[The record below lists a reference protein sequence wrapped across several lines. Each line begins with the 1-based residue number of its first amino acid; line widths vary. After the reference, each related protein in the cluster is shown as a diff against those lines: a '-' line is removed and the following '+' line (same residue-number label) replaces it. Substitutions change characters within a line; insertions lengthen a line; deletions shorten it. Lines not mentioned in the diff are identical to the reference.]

1 VGALELPPLLREA
14 QGLRVR
20 CDRALVDV
28 LLATETEGAPGPA
41 LCPGRRAAAS
51 TYGRAVKLALAI
63 AAVVT
68 TAALGAGQSSA
79 RATARPCIV
88 PRLTTLTLAA
98 AEARLTA
105 SGCKLAGFSY
115 QRPRTRSIRVTDQV
129 PAPGAIL
136 FRSARVFLIVS

>member
-1 VGALELPPLLREA
+1 
-14 QGLRVR
+14 
-20 CDRALVDV
+20 
-28 LLATETEGAPGPA
+28 
-41 LCPGRRAAAS
+41 
-51 TYGRAVKLALAI
+51 VKLALAI

-68 TAALGAGQSSA
+68 TAALGAAQSSA
-79 RATARPCIV
+79 HAPVRHTCIV

-115 QRPRTRSIRVTDQV
+115 ERPRARAARVTDQV

-136 FRSARVFLIVS
+136 FKSARVFLIVS